1 MSAVSKLGGL
11 TRILSLVAVAAV
23 LVAATLTLLPG
34 EEKKYVTAS
43 FPRTVSLYEG
53 SDVRILGVPVGE
65 VESVTPS
72 GTDVTVKMWYDAQY
86 KVPADAK
93 AIIISPAIV
102 GDRFVQLTP
111 VFQGGDVMADDATID
126 AESTSTPL
134 ELDEIYRS
142 IDDLTVAL
150 GPEGA
155 NKEGALTR
163 LLDSTAR
170 NFAGQGEQFNQTIQ
184 DLGKLTGTLE
194 NNKEELFG
202 TAQQI
207 QRFVGA
213 LARNDQTVRQFN
225 QSLAAAADV
234 LEGERDDL
242 AASLRNLGVA
252 MQEVS
257 GFVRENRSAL
267 TENIDGLNRVTKIL
281 VKQRDALS
289 EVLDVAPLT
298 LNNLFL
304 TYNPDT
310 GTLDTRA
317 NQGEPGARSRPTR
330 PRSCAR
336 CSSRPTRAAS
346 PARRCGRR
354 SAGRRARPGRPA
366 GQTDR
371 EGPRGDR
378 RQVPG
383 RPRGGEVMRRTRTH
397 RTRAGRVAALA
408 CVGAL
413 ALSGCDFSV
422 YDLPLPGGADLGD
435 DPYSVRVQ
443 FRDVLDLVPQS
454 AVKVN
459 DVTVGKVDD
468 IEVDG
473 FTAEVT
479 LLLREDV
486 KLPQNAL
493 AEIRQTSLLGEK
505 FVSLEAPETGA
516 SQDLLSDGELIP
528 LESSGR
534 NPEVEEV
541 LGAMS
546 LLLNGGG
553 VAQLKTIATEL
564 NKALDGRES
573 DVKSVLRQLDTFMGQ
588 LDRNKQDIVEAIES
602 LNRLA
607 VSINKQR
614 GSIELALDEMP
625 EALASID
632 RQRDDLVKML
642 RALDELSA
650 VGTDVIRRSK
660 TATIN
665 SLELLDPV
673 LTKLADA
680 GDALP
685 KAFQVFLTYPF
696 VDEVVGRNPVQAAN
710 LHMGDYTNLSIQTDI
725 DLTQGLPD
733 VPGLPGAPE
742 IPLPDLVEQC
752 RKTPAK
758 PICDTLEDTGTT
770 CRTCRSPPWR
780 TPT

>member
-1 MSAVSKLGGL
+1 
-11 TRILSLVAVAAV
+11 
-23 LVAATLTLLPG
+23 
-34 EEKKYVTAS
+34 
-43 FPRTVSLYEG
+43 
-53 SDVRILGVPVGE
+53 
-65 VESVTPS
+65 
-72 GTDVTVKMWYDAQY
+72 
-86 KVPADAK
+86 
-93 AIIISPAIV
+93 
-102 GDRFVQLTP
+102 
-111 VFQGGDVMADDATID
+111 
-126 AESTSTPL
+126 
-134 ELDEIYRS
+134 
-142 IDDLTVAL
+142 
-150 GPEGA
+150 
-155 NKEGALTR
+155 
-163 LLDSTAR
+163 
-170 NFAGQGEQFNQTIQ
+170 
-184 DLGKLTGTLE
+184 
-194 NNKEELFG
+194 
-202 TAQQI
+202 
-207 QRFVGA
+207 
-213 LARNDQTVRQFN
+213 
-225 QSLAAAADV
+225 
-234 LEGERDDL
+234 
-242 AASLRNLGVA
+242 
-252 MQEVS
+252 
-257 GFVRENRSAL
+257 
-267 TENIDGLNRVTKIL
+267 
-281 VKQRDALS
+281 
-289 EVLDVAPLT
+289 
-298 LNNLFL
+298 
-304 TYNPDT
+304 
-310 GTLDTRA
+310 
-317 NQGEPGARSRPTR
+317 
-330 PRSCAR
+330 
-336 CSSRPTRAAS
+336 
-346 PARRCGRR
+346 
-354 SAGRRARPGRPA
+354 
-366 GQTDR
+366 
-371 EGPRGDR
+371 
-378 RQVPG
+378 
-383 RPRGGEVMRRTRTH
+383 MRRTPRTH

-479 LLLREDV
+479 LLLRDDV
-486 KLPQNAL
+486 TLPQNAL

-505 FVSLEAPETGA
+505 FVSLKAPETGA

-528 LESSGR
+528 LERSGR

-588 LDRNKQDIVEAIES
+588 LDRNKADIVEAIES

-680 GDALP
+680 GDSLP

-710 LHMGDYTNLSIQTDI
+710 LHMGDYTNLSVQTDI

-752 RKTPAK
+752 QKTPAK
-758 PICDTLEDTGTT
+758 PICDTLEDTGDNLPNVPVPTVENPDLT
-770 CRTCRSPPWR
+770 GDGSGGTDGGGDGGSGDGGTGGSGNDGSDDCGIPLLCRAAPGGTAGSSGSGGPRDTMTSFADLGYD
-780 TPT
+780 PTLSVLLTQGMVQR